1 MVTRAGRVRLLGTKY
16 RAVALSLIAAVAM
29 ASYNNLSVTAALP
42 DIGDDLGRVAL
53 LPWVVTVELLAAA
66 IAVLA
71 IGPFIDGAGARRA
84 FRITVVLFLVT
95 SAMCTAAPTME
106 LLVAARV
113 LQGLASGALI
123 GTSLTCIGLVF
134 DEEVRPWAYA
144 LMSSVWGIMGIGGP
158 AVAAALVSTLGWR
171 AVFAVNLPVALAAAA
186 VGWSRLPTEAR
197 AAAEPVDRRGLAIL
211 SALTVALLLATSD
224 LAWRSAVLVA
234 AGAVLAGLYARH
246 ARSCPVPV
254 VRLRHITSRQWRYSH
269 IVAGLAVAGGTG
281 ASVYLPVY
289 LKGAR
294 GFSVAFAAFAVVWP
308 TLGWSTSAWV
318 SGALQQ
324 VLRSQTVTVIGS
336 LFIAVGSVMAAA
348 AAWAEVPVVW
358 LLVGLV
364 VAGWGIGTITTSSMA
379 LLQSRADP
387 QEMGRVSSAHH
398 FIRSLGFAYG
408 AAIAGLVMVWVVD
421 RQTGDAELVRGLLSD
436 AGPVVDSGVA
446 EALASAFTW
455 SITLMAAISVLTVP
469 AALLLFRDGTRGAG
483 TGAQR
488 RDQRGSGVS
497 FEG

>member
-1 MVTRAGRVRLLGTKY
+1 M
-16 RAVALSLIAAVAM
+16 SAVAM

-84 FRITVVLFLVT
+84 FRLTVVSFLAT
-95 SAMCTAAPTME
+95 SAMCTATPTME
-106 LLVAARV
+106 LLVVARV

-134 DEEVRPWAYA
+134 EEEVRPWAYA

-171 AVFAVNLPVALAAAA
+171 AVFAVNLPVAVAAGA

-197 AAAEPVDRRGLAIL
+197 ATAEPLDRRGLAIL

-224 LAWRSAVLVA
+224 LAWHSAVLVA
-234 AGAVLAGLYARH
+234 AGAVLAGLYFRH
-246 ARSCPVPV
+246 ARSRPAPV
-254 VRLRHITSRQWRYSH
+254 VRLKHITSRQWRYIH
-269 IVAGLAVAGGTG
+269 IVATLAMAGGTG
-281 ASVYLPVY
+281 ASVYLPLY

-308 TLGWSTSAWV
+308 TLGWSIAAWV

-324 VLRSQTVTVIGS
+324 VLRSQTVTLIGS
-336 LFIAVGSVMAAA
+336 VFIATGAVGAAA
-348 AAWAEVPVVW
+348 AAWAEVPVAW
-358 LLVGLV
+358 LLAALV
-364 VAGWGIGTITTSSMA
+364 CAAGGIGTISTSSLA
-379 LLQSRADP
+379 LLQGRADI
-387 QEMGRVSSAHH
+387 QEMGRVSSTHH

-408 AAIAGLVMVWVVD
+408 AAIAGLVMFWVVD
-421 RQTGDAELVRGLLSD
+421 RRTGDAELVRGLLSETE
-436 AGPVVDSGVA
+436 AVVDSAVVD
-446 EALASAFTW
+446 ALASAYTW
-455 SITLMAAISVLTVP
+455 SLATMAVLAVMTVP
-469 AALLLFRDGTRGAG
+469 AALALARGRDP
-483 TGAQR
+483 QR
-488 RDQRGSGVS
+488 SGDAS
-497 FEG
+497 FEE